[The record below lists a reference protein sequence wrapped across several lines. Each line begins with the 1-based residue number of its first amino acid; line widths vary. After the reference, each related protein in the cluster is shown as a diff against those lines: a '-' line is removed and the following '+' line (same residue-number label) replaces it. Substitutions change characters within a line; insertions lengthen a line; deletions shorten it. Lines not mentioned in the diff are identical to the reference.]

1 MTAYQRKRV
10 RTLTNTWV
18 HLLLHLDFVS
28 IFPGIPSCDGAHS
41 LHLLQAILVGVYLF
55 ILVLEIAYLLVY
67 AGNTHIFDSQAVMSN
82 RLFKSRA
89 VFYSRLVLIA
99 LLASFIALMRCNP
112 VGKEEEVR
120 LSYVHAVPRAPPP
133 VQLLFCASLCVT
145 HVAEAHALRPV

>member
-10 RTLTNTWV
+10 RTLTNTRV

-28 IFPGIPSCDGAHS
+28 ILPGIPSCDGAHS

-67 AGNTHIFDSQAVMSN
+67 VGNTDALFNSQAVISN
-82 RLFKSRA
+82 RLFKRRA
-89 VFYSRLVLIA
+89 VFSSRLVLIA
-99 LLASFIALMRCNP
+99 LLASFIALMRCDP

-120 LSYVHAVPRAPPP
+120 L
-133 VQLLFCASLCVT
+133 
-145 HVAEAHALRPV
+145 